1 MNIKDYVDLI
11 ESIRVENPN
20 LKKYVDKLVI
30 ESVPNFWE
38 IIEYGNTKDRNMR
51 SAHEI
56 RYSRFIRWLLDPDEN
71 HNLGHLF
78 IRELLKSVE
87 DIDISNKEI
96 LSFFSDDSADNIVC
110 QTEHENIDVYY
121 YNKDKQI
128 QIAIEVKQ
136 YSSEHNSGSSE
147 ESQLTQYSKVLD
159 ELSGKQ
165 YKFFL
170 TPNGD
175 EPSIENQDWIS
186 IDYKIISHILDVM
199 IANNHDLDFI
209 KLVKDFRADLLR
221 TVTNVSFT
229 RNQDV
234 LRLLARENRQ
244 QILSYNLDE
253 LRSDLELEYKY
264 KQAILESNLDEKK
277 ITKTVEVLQDNIYT
291 QNHNKSSE
299 EVKGLVNKLFEYY
312 SGCSGLMTDYQK
324 IIVDDLSLRGFV
336 KKSKKEQNLTFISEK
351 DLDSATQIYIAGDSN
366 GVFPAVFC
374 IFNRNTGKWSSIK
387 KELKLSSKD
396 ASSLLCDD
404 NFQNLVVQINTVLN
418 KYMARINN

>member
-1 MNIKDYVDLI
+1 MDIKDYVDLI

-20 LKKYVDKLVI
+20 LKKYVDKLVV
-30 ESVPNFWE
+30 ESIPNFWE

-56 RYSRFIRWLLDPDEN
+56 RYSRFIKWLLDPTEN
-71 HNLGHLF
+71 HRLGHLF

-87 DIDISNKEI
+87 DINISNKEI
-96 LSFFSDDSADNIVC
+96 LSSFSDDSADIIVC
-110 QTEHENIDVYY
+110 QTEYKNIDVYY

-128 QIAIEVKQ
+128 QVAIEVKQ

-159 ELSGKQ
+159 ERFGKQ

-170 TPNGD
+170 TPDGD
-175 EPSIENQDWIS
+175 EPSIKNQDWIS
-186 IDYKIISHILDVM
+186 IDYKAISRILDSM

-221 TVTNVSFT
+221 TVTNVLFT
-229 RNQDV
+229 RNQDE
-234 LRLLARENRQ
+234 LRLLASKNRQ
-244 QILSYNLDE
+244 KILSYEPDDLQFNLE
-253 LRSDLELEYKY
+253 FK
-264 KQAILESNLDEKK
+264 KAILESNLDEKK
-277 ITKTVEVLQDNIYT
+277 IIKTMEVLQDNIYK

-299 EVKGLVNKLFEYY
+299 EVKKLINKLFDYY

-324 IIVDDLSLRGFV
+324 IMIDDSSLSGFV
-336 KKSKKEQNLTFISEK
+336 KKSKKGQNLTFISEK

-396 ASSLLCDD
+396 ASSLLFDD
-404 NFQNLVVQINTVLN
+404 NFQNLVDQINTVLN
-418 KYMARINN
+418 KYMTRVNN

>member
-1 MNIKDYVDLI
+1 MDIKDYVDLI

-20 LKKYVDKLVI
+20 LKKYVDKLVV
-30 ESVPNFWE
+30 ESIPNFWE

-56 RYSRFIRWLLDPDEN
+56 RYSRFIKWLLDPTEN
-71 HNLGHLF
+71 HRLGHLF

-87 DIDISNKEI
+87 DINISNKEI
-96 LSFFSDDSADNIVC
+96 LSSFSDDSADIIVC
-110 QTEHENIDVYY
+110 QTEYKNIDVYY

-128 QIAIEVKQ
+128 QVAIEVKQ

-159 ELSGKQ
+159 ERFGKQ

-170 TPNGD
+170 TPDGD
-175 EPSIENQDWIS
+175 EPSIKNQDWIS
-186 IDYKIISHILDVM
+186 IDYKAISRILDSM

-221 TVTNVSFT
+221 TVTNVLFT
-229 RNQDV
+229 RNQDE
-234 LRLLARENRQ
+234 LRLLTSKNRQ
-244 QILSYNLDE
+244 QILSYEPDDLRFNLE
-253 LRSDLELEYKY
+253 F

-277 ITKTVEVLQDNIYT
+277 IVKTIEVLQDNIYK

-299 EVKGLVNKLFEYY
+299 EVKKLINKLFDYY

-324 IIVDDLSLRGFV
+324 IIDDLSLSGFV
-336 KKSKKEQNLTFISEK
+336 KKSKKGQNLTFISEK
-351 DLDSATQIYIAGDSN
+351 DLDRATQIYIAGDSN

-396 ASSLLCDD
+396 ASSLLLND
-404 NFQNLVVQINTVLN
+404 NFQNLIIQINTVLN
-418 KYMARINN
+418 RYMVRVNN

>member
-1 MNIKDYVDLI
+1 MDIKDYVNLI
-11 ESIRVENPN
+11 ETIRVGNPN

-96 LSFFSDDSADNIVC
+96 LSFFSDDSADAIVC
-110 QTEHENIDVYY
+110 QTEYENIDVYY
-121 YNKDKQI
+121 YNEDKQI

-147 ESQLTQYSKVLD
+147 ESQLTQYSKILD
-159 ELSGKQ
+159 ERSGKQ

-170 TPNGD
+170 TPNGN

-221 TVTNVSFT
+221 
-229 RNQDV
+229 NQDE
-234 LRLLARENRQ
+234 LRLLASKNRQ
-244 QILSYNLDE
+244 QILSYEPDDLQFNLE
-253 LRSDLELEYKY
+253 FK
-264 KQAILESNLDEKK
+264 KAILESNLDEKK
-277 ITKTVEVLQDNIYT
+277 IIKTVEVLQDNIYK

-299 EVKGLVNKLFEYY
+299 EVKKLVNKLFEYY
-312 SGCSGLMTDYQK
+312 SGCSGLVTDYQK
-324 IIVDDLSLRGFV
+324 IIDDLSLSGFV
-336 KKSKKEQNLTFISEK
+336 KKSKKGQNLTFISEK
-351 DLDSATQIYIAGDSN
+351 DLDRATQIYIAGDSN

-374 IFNRNTGKWSSIK
+374 VFNRNTGKWSSIK

-396 ASSLLCDD
+396 ASSLLLNN
-404 NFQNLVVQINTVLN
+404 NFQNLIIQINIVLN
-418 KYMARINN
+418 KYMSRVNN

>member
-96 LSFFSDDSADNIVC
+96 LSFFSDDSADTIVC
-110 QTEHENIDVYY
+110 RTEHENIDVYY
-121 YNKDKQI
+121 YNEDKQI

-136 YSSEHNSGSSE
+136 YSSEHNSASSE

-159 ELSGKQ
+159 KLSGKQ

-186 IDYKIISHILDVM
+186 IDYKIISRILDVM
-199 IANNHDLDFI
+199 IANSHDLDFI

-221 TVTNVSFT
+221 TVTNVLFT
-229 RNQDV
+229 RNQDE
-234 LRLLARENRQ
+234 LRLLANENRQ
-244 QILSYNLDE
+244 QILSYDLNE
-253 LRSDLELEYKY
+253 LRFNLGY

-277 ITKTVEVLQDNIYT
+277 ITKTIKVLQDNIYT

-299 EVKGLVNKLFEYY
+299 EVKKLVNKLFKYY

-324 IIVDDLSLRGFV
+324 IIIDDLLFSGFV

-351 DLDSATQIYIAGDSN
+351 DLDRATQIYIAGDSN

-387 KELKLSSKD
+387 KDLKLSSKD
-396 ASSLLCDD
+396 ASSLLRDD

-418 KYMARINN
+418 GYMVRVNN

>member
-1 MNIKDYVDLI
+1 MDIKDYVDLI

-20 LKKYVDKLVI
+20 LKKYVDKLVV
-30 ESVPNFWE
+30 ESIPNFWE

-56 RYSRFIRWLLDPDEN
+56 RYSRFIKWLLDPTEN
-71 HNLGHLF
+71 HRLGHLF

-87 DIDISNKEI
+87 DINISNKEI
-96 LSFFSDDSADNIVC
+96 LSSFSDDSADIIVC
-110 QTEHENIDVYY
+110 QTEYKNIDVYY

-128 QIAIEVKQ
+128 QVAIEVKQ

-159 ELSGKQ
+159 ERFGKQ

-170 TPNGD
+170 TPDGD
-175 EPSIENQDWIS
+175 EPSIKNQDWIS
-186 IDYKIISHILDVM
+186 IDYKAISRILDSM

-221 TVTNVSFT
+221 TVTNVLFT
-229 RNQDV
+229 RNQDE
-234 LRLLARENRQ
+234 LRLLASKNRQ
-244 QILSYNLDE
+244 KILSYEPDDLRFNLE
-253 LRSDLELEYKY
+253 F

-277 ITKTVEVLQDNIYT
+277 IVKTIEVLQDNIYK
-291 QNHNKSSE
+291 QNHNKLSE
-299 EVKGLVNKLFEYY
+299 EVKELVNKLFEYY

-324 IIVDDLSLRGFV
+324 IMIDDSSLSGFV
-336 KKSKKEQNLTFISEK
+336 KKSKKGQNLTFISEK

-396 ASSLLCDD
+396 ASSLLFDD
-404 NFQNLVVQINTVLN
+404 NFQNLVDQINTVLN
-418 KYMARINN
+418 KYMTRVNN

>member
-1 MNIKDYVDLI
+1 MDIKDYVGLI

-30 ESVPNFWE
+30 ESIPNFWE

-56 RYSRFIRWLLDPDEN
+56 RYSRFIKWLLDPSEN
-71 HNLGHLF
+71 HRLGHLF

-87 DIDISNKEI
+87 DINISNKEI
-96 LSFFSDDSADNIVC
+96 LSSFSDDSADIIVC
-110 QTEHENIDVYY
+110 QTEYKNIDVYY

-128 QIAIEVKQ
+128 QVAIEVKQ

-159 ELSGKQ
+159 ERFGKQ

-170 TPNGD
+170 TPDGD
-175 EPSIENQDWIS
+175 EPSIKNQDWIS
-186 IDYKIISHILDVM
+186 IDYKAISRILDSM

-221 TVTNVSFT
+221 TVTNVLFT
-229 RNQDV
+229 RNQDE
-234 LRLLARENRQ
+234 LRLLASKNRQ
-244 QILSYNLDE
+244 QILSYEPDD
-253 LRSDLELEYKY
+253 LRFNIEF
-264 KQAILESNLDEKK
+264 KQAVLESNLDEKK
-277 ITKTVEVLQDNIYT
+277 IIKTIEVLQDNIYK

-299 EVKGLVNKLFEYY
+299 EVKELVNKLFEYY

-324 IIVDDLSLRGFV
+324 IIIDDSSLSGFV
-336 KKSKKEQNLTFISEK
+336 KKSKKGQNLTFISEK

-374 IFNRNTGKWSSIK
+374 ILNRNTGKWSSIK

-396 ASSLLCDD
+396 ASSLLLNN
-404 NFQNLVVQINTVLN
+404 NFQNLIIQINTVLN
-418 KYMARINN
+418 RYMVRVNN

>member
-1 MNIKDYVDLI
+1 MDIKDYVNLI
-11 ESIRVENPN
+11 ETIRVGNPN

-96 LSFFSDDSADNIVC
+96 LSFFSDDSADAIVC
-110 QTEHENIDVYY
+110 QTEYENIDVYY
-121 YNKDKQI
+121 YNEDKQI

-147 ESQLTQYSKVLD
+147 ESQLTQYSKILD
-159 ELSGKQ
+159 ERSGKQ

-170 TPNGD
+170 TPNGN

-221 TVTNVSFT
+221 TVTNVLFT
-229 RNQDV
+229 RNQDE
-234 LRLLARENRQ
+234 LRLLASKNRQ
-244 QILSYNLDE
+244 QILSYEPDDLQFNLE
-253 LRSDLELEYKY
+253 F
-264 KQAILESNLDEKK
+264 
-277 ITKTVEVLQDNIYT
+277 
-291 QNHNKSSE
+291 E
-299 EVKGLVNKLFEYY
+299 EVKKLVNKLFEYY
-312 SGCSGLMTDYQK
+312 SGCSGLVTDYQK
-324 IIVDDLSLRGFV
+324 IIDDLSLSGFV
-336 KKSKKEQNLTFISEK
+336 KKSKKGQNLTFISEK
-351 DLDSATQIYIAGDSN
+351 DLDRATQIYIAGDSN

-396 ASSLLCDD
+396 ASSLLLNN
-404 NFQNLVVQINTVLN
+404 NFQNLIIQINIVLN
-418 KYMARINN
+418 KYMARVNN

>member
-1 MNIKDYVDLI
+1 MDIKDYVDLI

-20 LKKYVDKLVI
+20 LKKYVDKLVV
-30 ESVPNFWE
+30 ESIPNFWK

-56 RYSRFIRWLLDPDEN
+56 RYSRFIKWLLDPTEN
-71 HNLGHLF
+71 HRLGHLF

-87 DIDISNKEI
+87 DINISNKEI
-96 LSFFSDDSADNIVC
+96 LSSFSDDSADIIVC
-110 QTEHENIDVYY
+110 QTEYKNIDVYY

-128 QIAIEVKQ
+128 QVAIEVKQ

-159 ELSGKQ
+159 ERFGKQ

-170 TPNGD
+170 TPDGD
-175 EPSIENQDWIS
+175 EPSIKNQDWIS
-186 IDYKIISHILDVM
+186 IDYKAISRILDSM

-221 TVTNVSFT
+221 TVTNVLFT
-229 RNQDV
+229 RNQDE
-234 LRLLARENRQ
+234 LRLLASKNRQ
-244 QILSYNLDE
+244 KILSYEPDDLRFNLE
-253 LRSDLELEYKY
+253 F

-277 ITKTVEVLQDNIYT
+277 IVKTIEVLQDNIYK
-291 QNHNKSSE
+291 QNHNKLSE
-299 EVKGLVNKLFEYY
+299 EVKELVNKLFEYY

-324 IIVDDLSLRGFV
+324 IMIDDSSLSGFV
-336 KKSKKEQNLTFISEK
+336 KKSKKGQNLTFISEK

-396 ASSLLCDD
+396 ASSLLFDD
-404 NFQNLVVQINTVLN
+404 NFQNLVDQINTVLN
-418 KYMARINN
+418 KYMTRVNN

>member
-30 ESVPNFWE
+30 ESVPNFLE

-96 LSFFSDDSADNIVC
+96 LSFFSDDSADAIVC
-110 QTEHENIDVYY
+110 QTEYENIDVYY

-147 ESQLTQYSKVLD
+147 ESQLAQYSKVLD

-244 QILSYNLDE
+244 QILSYNLDK
-253 LRSDLELEYKY
+253 LRSNLEF
-264 KQAILESNLDEKK
+264 KQAILESNLDEQK
-277 ITKTVEVLQDNIYT
+277 IIKTVEVLQDNIYT

-324 IIVDDLSLRGFV
+324 IIIDGLSLSGFV

-374 IFNRNTGKWSSIK
+374 IFNRNTGKWTSIK

-396 ASSLLCDD
+396 ASSLLRDD

>member
-1 MNIKDYVDLI
+1 MDIKDYVCLI

-30 ESVPNFWE
+30 ESIPNFWE

-56 RYSRFIRWLLDPDEN
+56 RYSRFIKWLLDPTEN
-71 HNLGHLF
+71 HRLGHLF

-87 DIDISNKEI
+87 DINISNKEI
-96 LSFFSDDSADNIVC
+96 LSSFSDDSADIIVC
-110 QTEHENIDVYY
+110 QTEYKNIDVYY

-128 QIAIEVKQ
+128 QVAIEVKQ

-147 ESQLTQYSKVLD
+147 ESQLAQYSKVLD
-159 ELSGKQ
+159 ERFGKQ

-170 TPNGD
+170 TPDGD
-175 EPSIENQDWIS
+175 EPSIKNQDWIS
-186 IDYKIISHILDVM
+186 IDYKAISRILDSM

-221 TVTNVSFT
+221 TVTNVLFT
-229 RNQDV
+229 RNQDE
-234 LRLLARENRQ
+234 LRLLASKNRQ
-244 QILSYNLDE
+244 QILSYEPDDLRFNLE
-253 LRSDLELEYKY
+253 F

-277 ITKTVEVLQDNIYT
+277 IIKTIEVLQDNIYK

-299 EVKGLVNKLFEYY
+299 EVKELVSKLFEYY

-324 IIVDDLSLRGFV
+324 IIIDDLSLSGFV
-336 KKSKKEQNLTFISEK
+336 KKSKKGQNLTFISEK
-351 DLDSATQIYIAGDSN
+351 DLDSPTQIYIAGDSN

-374 IFNRNTGKWSSIK
+374 IFNRNTGKWPSIK

-396 ASSLLCDD
+396 ASSLLLDD
-404 NFQNLVVQINTVLN
+404 NFQNLVTQINTVLN
-418 KYMARINN
+418 RYMARVNN

>member
-1 MNIKDYVDLI
+1 MDIKDYVCLI

-30 ESVPNFWE
+30 ESIPNFWE

-56 RYSRFIRWLLDPDEN
+56 RYSRFIKWLLDPTEN
-71 HNLGHLF
+71 HRLGHLF

-87 DIDISNKEI
+87 DINISNKEI
-96 LSFFSDDSADNIVC
+96 LSSFSDDSADIIVC
-110 QTEHENIDVYY
+110 QTEYKNIDVYY

-128 QIAIEVKQ
+128 QVAIEVKQ

-147 ESQLTQYSKVLD
+147 ESQLAQYSKVLD
-159 ELSGKQ
+159 ERFGKQ

-170 TPNGD
+170 TPDGD
-175 EPSIENQDWIS
+175 EPSIKNQDWIS
-186 IDYKIISHILDVM
+186 IDYKAISRILDSM

-221 TVTNVSFT
+221 TVTNVLFT
-229 RNQDV
+229 RNQDE
-234 LRLLARENRQ
+234 LRLLASKNRQ
-244 QILSYNLDE
+244 QILSYEPDDLRFNLE
-253 LRSDLELEYKY
+253 F

-277 ITKTVEVLQDNIYT
+277 IIKTIEVLQDNIYK

-299 EVKGLVNKLFEYY
+299 EVKELVSKLFEYY

-324 IIVDDLSLRGFV
+324 IIIDDLSLSGFV
-336 KKSKKEQNLTFISEK
+336 KKSKKGQNLTFISEK

-374 IFNRNTGKWSSIK
+374 IFNRNTGKWPSIK

-396 ASSLLCDD
+396 ASSLLLDD
-404 NFQNLVVQINTVLN
+404 NFQNLVTQINTVLN
-418 KYMARINN
+418 RYMARVNN

>member
-1 MNIKDYVDLI
+1 MDIKEYVGLI
-11 ESIRVENPN
+11 ESIRVENPD

-30 ESVPNFWE
+30 ESIPNFWE

-56 RYSRFIRWLLDPDEN
+56 RYSRFIKWLLDPTEN
-71 HNLGHLF
+71 HRLGHLF

-87 DIDISNKEI
+87 DINISNKEI
-96 LSFFSDDSADNIVC
+96 LSSFSDDSADIIVC
-110 QTEHENIDVYY
+110 QTEYKNIDVYY

-128 QIAIEVKQ
+128 QVAIEVKQ

-159 ELSGKQ
+159 ERFGKQ

-170 TPNGD
+170 TPDGD
-175 EPSIENQDWIS
+175 EPSIKNQDWIS
-186 IDYKIISHILDVM
+186 IDYKAISRILDSM

-221 TVTNVSFT
+221 TVTNVLFT
-229 RNQDV
+229 RNQDE
-234 LRLLARENRQ
+234 LRLLASKNRQ
-244 QILSYNLDE
+244 QILSYEPDD
-253 LRSDLELEYKY
+253 LRFNIEF
-264 KQAILESNLDEKK
+264 KQAVLESNLDEKK
-277 ITKTVEVLQDNIYT
+277 IIKTIEVLQDNIYK

-299 EVKGLVNKLFEYY
+299 EVKELVNKLFEYY

-324 IIVDDLSLRGFV
+324 IMIDDSSLSGFV
-336 KKSKKEQNLTFISEK
+336 KKSKKGQNLTFISEK

-374 IFNRNTGKWSSIK
+374 ILNLNTGKWSSIK

-396 ASSLLCDD
+396 ASSLLLDD
-404 NFQNLVVQINTVLN
+404 NFQNLVIQINTVLN
-418 KYMARINN
+418 RYMARVNN

>member
-1 MNIKDYVDLI
+1 MDIKDYVDLI

-20 LKKYVDKLVI
+20 LKKHVDKLVI

-56 RYSRFIRWLLDPDEN
+56 RYSRFIKWLLDPKEN

-87 DIDISNKEI
+87 DINISNKEI
-96 LSFFSDDSADNIVC
+96 LSFFSDDSTDIIVC
-110 QTEHENIDVYY
+110 QTEYKNIDVYY

-128 QIAIEVKQ
+128 QVAIEVKQ

-159 ELSGKQ
+159 EVSGIK

-175 EPSIENQDWIS
+175 EPSIKNQDWIS

-199 IANNHDLDFI
+199 IANNHDLDFM

-221 TVTNVSFT
+221 TVTNVFFT
-229 RNQDV
+229 KNQEE
-234 LRLLARENRQ
+234 LRLLASKNRQ
-244 QILSYNLDE
+244 QILSYKHNN
-253 LRSDLELEYKY
+253 LRSNLEF

-277 ITKTVEVLQDNIYT
+277 IIKTVEVLQDNIYK

-299 EVKGLVNKLFEYY
+299 EVKELVNKLFEYY
-312 SGCSGLMTDYQK
+312 SGCSGPMTDYQK
-324 IIVDDLSLRGFV
+324 IMIDDLSLSGFV
-336 KKSKKEQNLTFISEK
+336 KKSKKQQNLTFISEK

-396 ASSLLCDD
+396 ASSLLLDD

-418 KYMARINN
+418 KYMARVNN

>member
-1 MNIKDYVDLI
+1 MDIKDYVDLI

-30 ESVPNFWE
+30 ESIPNFWE

-56 RYSRFIRWLLDPDEN
+56 RYSRFIKWLLDPTEN
-71 HNLGHLF
+71 HRLGHLF

-87 DIDISNKEI
+87 DVNISNKEI
-96 LSFFSDDSADNIVC
+96 LSSFSDDSADIIVC
-110 QTEHENIDVYY
+110 QTEYKNIDVYY
-121 YNKDKQI
+121 FNKDKQI
-128 QIAIEVKQ
+128 QVAIEVKQ

-159 ELSGKQ
+159 ERFGKQ

-170 TPNGD
+170 TPDGD
-175 EPSIENQDWIS
+175 EPSIKNQDWIS
-186 IDYKIISHILDVM
+186 IDYKAISRILDSM

-221 TVTNVSFT
+221 TVTNVLFT
-229 RNQDV
+229 RNQDE
-234 LRLLARENRQ
+234 LRLLASKNRQ
-244 QILSYNLDE
+244 QILSYEPDNL
-253 LRSDLELEYKY
+253 RFNLEF

-277 ITKTVEVLQDNIYT
+277 IVKTIEVLQDNIYK

-299 EVKGLVNKLFEYY
+299 EVKELVNKLFEYY

-324 IIVDDLSLRGFV
+324 IIIDDPLLSGFV
-336 KKSKKEQNLTFISEK
+336 KKSKKGQNLTFISEK

-387 KELKLSSKD
+387 KELKLSFKD
-396 ASSLLCDD
+396 ASSLLLDD

-418 KYMARINN
+418 KYMARVNN